1 MSQELADTMLDDQPQ
16 KEKINLLGLSASR
29 LSEFFE
35 EIGEKKFRATQ
46 IIKWIHQEGECD
58 FQKMTNLSKDLRN
71 KLHEIA
77 EIKLPEVVSC
87 QESVDGTCK
96 WLIRVDGGSCIEMV
110 YIPERE
116 RGTLCVSSQIGC
128 ALDCSFCATGKQG
141 FNRDLTSAEIIGQL
155 WIAAD
160 SFDQFSPKAKRR
172 VSNVVMMGMG
182 EPLMN
187 FDNVVD
193 AMSIML
199 EDNAYGLS
207 KRRVTLSTSGVVPEL
222 DKLGDVSDVSLAI
235 SLHAPNDELR
245 NELVPINRKYPLATF
260 IQSAK
265 TVRACRRALR
275 DAGVGVGAIDNVVL
289 VGGSTRTPLVRRQV
303 ADYFG
308 VEPMCS
314 LDPDCVVAMGAAVQ
328 ADVLVGNKS
337 GDEMLLLDVIPL
349 SLGIET
355 MGGLTEKIIHR
366 NTTIPVAKA
375 QEFTTYIDGQTAMA
389 IHILQGERELVDDCR
404 SLARFELRG
413 IPPMVAGA
421 AKIRVTYQ
429 VDADGLLNVTA
440 RELTSN
446 VESRIEVKPSYGL
459 AEDEI
464 TQMLQDSFSHARE
477 DMQARALREQQVEA
491 DRMIEDLEAAIKK
504 DAEAL
509 LSDEE
514 IQCLKIGIEELA
526 TTAC

>member
-35 EIGEKKFRATQ
+35 GIGEKKFRATQ

-155 WIAAD
+155 WIAAE

-265 TVRACRRALR
+265 NYIEKMPDNRRKVTVEYTLM
-275 DAGVGVGAIDNVVL
+275 D
-289 VGGSTRTPLVRRQV
+289 QV
-303 ADYFG
+303 NDR
-308 VEPMCS
+308 S
-314 LDPDCVVAMGAAVQ
+314 
-328 ADVLVGNKS
+328 
-337 GDEMLLLDVIPL
+337 
-349 SLGIET
+349 
-355 MGGLTEKIIHR
+355 IH
-366 NTTIPVAKA
+366 
-375 QEFTTYIDGQTAMA
+375 
-389 IHILQGERELVDDCR
+389 
-404 SLARFELRG
+404 
-413 IPPMVAGA
+413 
-421 AKIRVTYQ
+421 
-429 VDADGLLNVTA
+429 A
-440 RELTSN
+440 RELAVLLKDLPCKINLIPFNPFAGSGYKTVTN
-446 VESRIEVKPSYGL
+446 TALNRFRDILMAEGYTVTVRTTRGDDIAAACGQLAGEVN
-459 AEDEI
+459 
-464 TQMLQDSFSHARE
+464 
-477 DMQARALREQQVEA
+477 
-491 DRMIEDLEAAIKK
+491 DRTKRQERYKK
-504 DAEAL
+504 KLNDVQPLNIME
-509 LSDEE
+509 
-514 IQCLKIGIEELA
+514 
-526 TTAC
+526 